1 MQYQYTQADEVNV
14 SIGMTPHDM
23 TRLIKI
29 LEDYT
34 GDECKWFASTTA
46 NILREAIQKT
56 ATAMISEGE
65 YIKGKTN
72 V

>member
-1 MQYQYTQADEVNV
+1 MRYEYTQVDEVNV
-14 SIGMTPHDM
+14 SIGMTPNDI

-34 GDECKWFASTTA
+34 GDDYKWFASNTA
-46 NILREAIQKT
+46 KTLREAIQKV
-56 ATAMISEGE
+56 ATAMIREGE
-65 YIKGKTN
+65 YIKENTN

>member
-1 MQYQYTQADEVNV
+1 MQYQYTQADEVIV
-14 SIGMTPHDM
+14 SMGMTPNDI

-34 GDECKWFASTTA
+34 GDECRWFASNTA

-56 ATAMISEGE
+56 ATAMIREGE
-65 YIKGKTN
+65 YMKENTN

>member
-34 GDECKWFASTTA
+34 GDECKWFASNTA
-46 NILREAIQKT
+46 NILRDAIQKT
-56 ATAMISEGE
+56 ATSMIREGK
-65 YIKGKTN
+65 YILENTD

>member
-1 MQYQYTQADEVNV
+1 MQYQYTQTEEVVV
-14 SIGMTPHDM
+14 SIGMTPDDM

-34 GDECKWFASTTA
+34 GDKFKWFASNTA

-56 ATAMISEGE
+56 ATAMIREGE
-65 YIKGKTN
+65 YMKENTN
-72 V
+72 A